1 MRMRCSWELTGVLHA
16 QDGTDNVIRIKGCTR
31 GSTAAQHGNVL
42 AGDVLV
48 AVDGTATRDLT
59 IDQVRNLLVGPE
71 GERVKIMLSRGQ
83 GTHAPVE
90 VAVDLMRGTPEL
102 RERRDVWAPS
112 VPSDVKSTDADDRCC
127 FWGGAGASGARGHEC
142 AG

>member
-1 MRMRCSWELTGVLHA
+1 
-16 QDGTDNVIRIKGCTR
+16 
-31 GSTAAQHGNVL
+31 VL

-71 GERVKIMLSRGQ
+71 GERVKIRLRRGH

-102 RERRDVWAPS
+102 REHRDVWAPT
-112 VPSDVKSTDADDRCC
+112 VPSNVNSTDADDRCR
-127 FWGGAGASGARGHEC
+127 FWGGAGAYGGLGHEC